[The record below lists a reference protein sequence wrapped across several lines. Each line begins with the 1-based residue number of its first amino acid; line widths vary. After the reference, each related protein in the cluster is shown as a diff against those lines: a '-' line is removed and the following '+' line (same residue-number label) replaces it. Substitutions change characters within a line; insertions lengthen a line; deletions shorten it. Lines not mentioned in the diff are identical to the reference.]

1 MNCENFLCNKLRS
14 YQACD
19 IFKLTQIASFI
30 VSNLLLKR
38 THIILMPLIADHIM
52 LLFYKI
58 YKRYQEEEEFMMLSL

>member
-1 MNCENFLCNKLRS
+1 MNCENGGTFFLCNKLRS

-38 THIILMPLIADHIM
+38 TYIILMPLIADHIM
-52 LLFYKI
+52 LLSYT
-58 YKRYQEEEEFMMLSL
+58 L